1 MSALVFLCVHLYR
14 APSEGTLTPGTVTTS
29 AWVRSHRGALVTRVH
44 TPRDRRRGEDWGTQ
58 GSLPMFLQRPVQ
70 PELVVRPGRDSGQ
83 LSPPQLTLAV
93 PAWRLCPDELV
104 PPMGLELPLPTPPA
118 LLCRLALGHRNSQHQ
133 LVWKYITNFFQE
145 KDERTEEKLLFSK
158 FITQQNLG
166 EFLWKKKMHF
176 HSSRDSFCNI
186 SKAGCKH
193 QQCRTSQWQK
203 VLNGPNRWVSID
215 SSGSST
221 VLHQPGDAGISSQVS
236 RGLLWLLGLCVWVS
250 LVLSA
255 AVCSVMGGVCDLFCF
270 HLV

>member
-1 MSALVFLCVHLYR
+1 MCIYTELLAR
-14 APSEGTLTPGTVTTS
+14 AHWLL
-29 AWVRSHRGALVTRVH
+29 A
-44 TPRDRRRGEDWGTQ
+44 
-58 GSLPMFLQRPVQ
+58 
-70 PELVVRPGRDSGQ
+70 
-83 LSPPQLTLAV
+83 LSPPLPGCGHTAGLLWQGFTHPGTGGEGRIEEPKGLFPCFYNV
-93 PAWRLCPDELV
+93 PSSQSCCQTWKGLGAAEATPAHPCCPSLEALSGWDELV

-215 SSGSST
+215 SSGNST